1 MCELFLAIHTL
12 LFGRKP
18 EERIGGQ
25 VQIFRY
31 IFVPT
36 LLSLAAV
43 KAATI
48 YSTAPGAA
56 AGGVTVNAEADFTFG
71 RGALTLVLRNNLV
84 NQVTDGQNLSAIF
97 FTLKNE
103 GAVVDLSSV
112 AAVTNSGIQRTVTG
126 IGANQFSDTAY
137 GGANLWLL
145 RFGDGVF
152 TDSFHLSSTGLP
164 QAKNTI
170 LGRPDGSNAYSDINS
185 SIVGSVHNP
194 FFAVSATWVFN
205 ITDATPGTSVSDVIF
220 SFGSKPGS
228 NVPARLY
235 TDFTGSPTE
244 VPEPLS
250 FLLAASGLFF
260 LYFLRRHQSAW
271 SQYAPRAN
279 RTAATVLA
287 KMYRS
292 SHGDQLRI

>member
-1 MCELFLAIHTL
+1 MDPVTLGLCSQIELDFEVQRAAKE
-12 LFGRKP
+12 KP
-18 EERIGGQ
+18 
-25 VQIFRY
+25 
-31 IFVPT
+31 T
-36 LLSLAAV
+36 
-43 KAATI
+43 
-48 YSTAPGAA
+48 
-56 AGGVTVNAEADFTFG
+56 
-71 RGALTLVLRNNLV
+71 
-84 NQVTDGQNLSAIF
+84 
-97 FTLKNE
+97 
-103 GAVVDLSSV
+103 
-112 AAVTNSGIQRTVTG
+112 
-126 IGANQFSDTAY
+126 DTAY

-235 TDFTGSPTE
+235 TDFTGNPTE

-260 LYFLRRHQSAW
+260 LYFLRRHQSSS